1 MAKRKKEDFKY
12 EIKEVLGVASPQED
26 LKSDWTK
33 AVLTSLMSNDEGEME
48 DGIDIR
54 NYNAGT
60 GRIYKG
66 IRLSI
71 QEAHNVCDIL
81 LQHGYGSMDVLETE
95 YNKRK
100 GMFSGGLTNQ

>member
-1 MAKRKKEDFKY
+1 MARKSKEDFTY

-26 LKSDWTK
+26 LKGDFVK
-33 AVLTSLMSNDEGEME
+33 AVLTSLMSGDDGEMIE
-48 DGIDIR
+48 GIDIR

-66 IRLSI
+66 IRLSV

-81 LQHGYGSMDVLETE
+81 LQHGYGSMDVLEAE
-95 YNKRK
+95 YTKRK
-100 GMFSGGLTNQ
+100 GMFSGNGET

>member
-1 MAKRKKEDFKY
+1 MAKKNSEDFKY

-26 LKSDWTK
+26 LKGNFVK
-33 AVLTSLMSNDEGEME
+33 AVLTSLMSNDDGEML
-48 DGIDIR
+48 DGVDIR
-54 NYNAGT
+54 GYNAST

-81 LQHGYGSMDVLETE
+81 LQNGYGSMDVLEAE

-100 GMFSGGLTNQ
+100 GMFSKDE